1 MCDVLA
7 VWLLMVLVLSL
18 ACNLAYICRDMA
30 RENRRERRRR
40 EKAIQASNNAQIQ
53 AEALVKTL
61 RALEEKNRADI
72 VRGMDRRA

>member
-1 MCDVLA
+1 MTELVTTWLLIVLA
-7 VWLLMVLVLSL
+7 LSL

-30 RENRRERRRR
+30 RENRRERQRR
-40 EKAIQASNNAQIQ
+40 ETAIQASNNAQIQ

-61 RALEEKNRADI
+61 LALEEKNRADI